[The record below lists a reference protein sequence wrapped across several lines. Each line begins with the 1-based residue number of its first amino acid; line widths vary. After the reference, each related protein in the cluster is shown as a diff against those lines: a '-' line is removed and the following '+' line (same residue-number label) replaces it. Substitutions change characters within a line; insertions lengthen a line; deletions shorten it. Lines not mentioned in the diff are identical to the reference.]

1 MGANQAII
9 NMNKSTTANDTK
21 NYIVLTVAI
30 MIGMVGVFFRFF
42 GDSFF
47 YTSVS
52 NVFLIIAIIIALRSV
67 FTILK

>member
-1 MGANQAII
+1 
-9 NMNKSTTANDTK
+9 
-21 NYIVLTVAI
+21 

-52 NVFLIIAIIIALRSV
+52 NIFFIIAIIIALRSV

>member
-1 MGANQAII
+1 
-9 NMNKSTTANDTK
+9 MNKSTSANDTR
-21 NYIVLTVAI
+21 NYIIMAI
-30 MIGMVGVFFRFF
+30 GIFVGMVGVFFRFL

-52 NVFLIIAIIIALRSV
+52 NIILIVGILICLRMV

>member
-1 MGANQAII
+1 
-9 NMNKSTTANDTK
+9 MNKSTTANDTR
-21 NYIVLTVAI
+21 NYIVLTIAI
-30 MIGMVGVFFRFF
+30 LIGMVGVFFRFF

>member
-1 MGANQAII
+1 
-9 NMNKSTTANDTK
+9 MNKSTTANDTK
-21 NYIVLTVAI
+21 NYIILTVAI
-30 MIGMVGVFFRFF
+30 MIGMVGVFFRFL

-52 NVFLIIAIIIALRSV
+52 NVFLVIAIIIALRGV

>member
-1 MGANQAII
+1 
-9 NMNKSTTANDTK
+9 MNKSTTANDTK
-21 NYIVLTVAI
+21 NYLILTVAI
-30 MIGMVGVFFRFF
+30 MIGMVGVFFRFL

-52 NVFLIIAIIIALRSV
+52 NIFLIIAILIALRGV

>member
-1 MGANQAII
+1 MD
-9 NMNKSTTANDTK
+9 KSTTANDTK
-21 NYIVLTVAI
+21 NYIILTVAI
-30 MIGMVGVFFRFF
+30 MIGMVGVFFRFL

-52 NVFLIIAIIIALRSV
+52 NVFLVIGIIVALRGV

>member
-1 MGANQAII
+1 
-9 NMNKSTTANDTK
+9 MNKSTTANDTR
-21 NYIVLTVAI
+21 NYVILTIAI
-30 MIGMVGVFFRFF
+30 MIGMVGVFFRFL

-52 NVFLIIAIIIALRSV
+52 NVFLVIAIIIALRGV